1 MPDPASQPSAKP
13 FRCTSSYLNER
24 HSRSM
29 KMLSMKRPRPSIEI
43 TTPAVT
49 SLLVKASA
57 VKVEPWTP
65 FCLASGNS
73 CGVDLSAT
81 LSDEGEDLSGKI
93 TLQGSDGVEFGMPFC
108 DPTSD
113 VVLGPLVG
121 AQAADGDDMQRAV
134 GGAISSAVE
143 PVPNGLS

>member
-1 MPDPASQPSAKP
+1 MVSARALSKESPTLPTEGSTPASARRSV
-13 FRCTSSYLNER
+13 YLMETYW
-24 HSRSM
+24 
-29 KMLSMKRPRPSIEI
+29 LP
-43 TTPAVT
+43 
-49 SLLVKASA
+49 L
-57 VKVEPWTP
+57 TP
-65 FCLASGNS
+65 FCLSSGNS